1 MIKIFIAD
9 DHYVV
14 RKGLK
19 HILSSEKD
27 IVVTAEASTAQE
39 VLNQFELVKWDL
51 MILDIAFP
59 DKNGLDILIE
69 LKNRRPES
77 KIIILSMHKEEEIA
91 IRAFR
96 TGADGYLNKDSIPEE
111 LVIAVRTAIK
121 GKKYIG
127 STLDESVSNF
137 VYSGSRNSPH
147 KELSEREFQVM
158 CLIASGSKM
167 KEIAQ
172 NLQISV
178 KTVCT
183 YRTRIMEKLNF
194 KSNVEL
200 VHYALKNKLIVN

>member
-1 MIKIFIAD
+1 MIRVFIAD

-27 IVVTAEASTAQE
+27 IVIAGEASTAQE
-39 VLNQFELVKWDL
+39 IIQQYDSNGWDI

-59 DKNGLDILIE
+59 DKNGLDVLIE
-69 LKNRRPES
+69 LKSKKPDS

-96 TGADGYLNKDSIPEE
+96 TGANGYLNKDSIPEE
-111 LVIAVRTAIK
+111 LVIAIRAVAN

-127 STLDESVSNF
+127 STLDTSVSNF
-137 VYSGSRNSPH
+137 VFSGNQITSH

-158 CLIASGSKM
+158 CLIASGSAM
-167 KEIAQ
+167 KDIAQ

-183 YRTRIMEKLNF
+183 YRTRIMDKLNF